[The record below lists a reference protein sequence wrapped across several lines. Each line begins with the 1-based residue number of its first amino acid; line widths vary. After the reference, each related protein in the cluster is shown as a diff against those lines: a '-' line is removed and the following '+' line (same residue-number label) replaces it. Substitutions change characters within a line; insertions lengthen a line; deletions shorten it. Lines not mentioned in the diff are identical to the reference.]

1 MGLGESDKKADIL
14 GVTFTN
20 RVMRFLPD
28 LPENSLELEPDYID
42 FQRFGNEYLGIDED
56 LTLREG
62 YNPRYYSPFVKNP
75 LYVRDGLFKQVLGLT
90 KSPPS
95 SALLKEMNRL
105 AINQYEVYKR
115 HTRSNFIDIVTRTSL
130 SATLTDDF
138 INEVQY
144 SEKYSSLMK
153 YEDKK
158 FYLENWL
165 KNKISQRK
173 NTIRELANNGKF
185 EYASDYTS
193 FVRGE
198 ISSIKNQKQFNR
210 FLKMRSPDYGSSNNS
225 LSDFFNALKN
235 IEELPRKEQYDLSAS
250 ILIQVQ
256 DLYKEFQS
264 EFPDAQPTGVDT
276 VFN

>member
-1 MGLGESDKKADIL
+1 MTELSTEKIELSKFDDLKDKYDRIASQAPK
-14 GVTFTN
+14 
-20 RVMRFLPD
+20 
-28 LPENSLELEPDYID
+28 
-42 FQRFGNEYLGIDED
+42 
-56 LTLREG
+56 
-62 YNPRYYSPFVKNP
+62 
-75 LYVRDGLFKQVLGLT
+75 
-90 KSPPS
+90 
-95 SALLKEMNRL
+95 
-105 AINQYEVYKR
+105 
-115 HTRSNFIDIVTRTSL
+115 
-130 SATLTDDF
+130 
-138 INEVQY
+138 
-144 SEKYSSLMK
+144 
-153 YEDKK
+153 
-158 FYLENWL
+158 L